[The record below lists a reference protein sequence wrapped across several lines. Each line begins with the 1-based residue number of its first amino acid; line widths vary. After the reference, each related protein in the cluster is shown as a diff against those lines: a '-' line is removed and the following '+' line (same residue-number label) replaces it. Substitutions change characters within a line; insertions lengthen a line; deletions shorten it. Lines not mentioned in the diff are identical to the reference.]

1 MHLLFCAAADVA
13 AASAV
18 CARLVDVSVC
28 YFSASP
34 HFFRSFR
41 FSDDFL
47 ALFSHI
53 CRYVGTFRAHL
64 DAPLTIHLQ
73 THTHTQAVVCLSLV
87 RF

>member
-1 MHLLFCAAADVA
+1 MHLLFCAAAAVA

-18 CARLVDVSVC
+18 CTRLVDVSVC

-34 HFFRSFR
+34 HFSRSFR

-64 DAPLTIHLQ
+64 DAPLTTHL
-73 THTHTQAVVCLSLV
+73 HTQAVVCVSLV
-87 RF
+87 HR